1 MLALS
6 RRAAFGTTVSVAMGL
21 HAVAALGLAAAM
33 TSPKVSDSVASA
45 KPVMEVRWITLAAP
59 SSGIP
64 TAPSTP
70 EPSVPM
76 RAATAATVPAT
87 QTSAAPDRGPVFLGS
102 GEVDEPARP
111 AAAWAIDADDLAA
124 LGIQRIVF
132 DTWIDADASVFRL
145 RVIDMEP
152 SSTASLASLVE
163 ARLAATPMVAAR
175 KGGQP
180 VAHQQRIDLTWQQAV
195 GRPG

>member
-6 RRAAFGTTVSVAMGL
+6 RRAAFGTTVSMALGL
-21 HAVAALGLAAAM
+21 HAVAALGLNAAM
-33 TSPKVSDSVASA
+33 TSPRVSDSLASA
-45 KPVMEVRWITLAAP
+45 RPAIEVRWITLAAA
-59 SSGIP
+59 SSGVP
-64 TAPSTP
+64 AAPSMP

-76 RAATAATVPAT
+76 PATTAAAVPAM

-124 LGIQRIVF
+124 LGIKRIVF
-132 DTWIDADASVFRL
+132 DTWIDADASVVML

-152 SSTASLASLVE
+152 SSTASLSSLVE
-163 ARLAATPMVAAR
+163 GRLAATPMVAAR

-180 VAHQQRIDLTWQQAV
+180 VAHQQRIDLTWQQVV